1 MLVYA
6 VDLGTTNVKVV
17 LYDEHLRR
25 LAVSSAP
32 AVYQRAGDRV
42 EFSPAGLF
50 DLVVDLTGRCAAD
63 AGDTAGHDA
72 VIVLTEWPEFRTL
85 DWSRVAE
92 LTASPTVV
100 DTRNLLDPDT
110 LRRAGLSWTGLGRA
124 TCGPFGSLN
133 DKNGPHVPR

>member
-17 LYDEHLRR
+17 LYDEHLRQ

-42 EFSPAGLF
+42 EFSAAGLL
-50 DLVVDLTGRCAAD
+50 DLVVDLVGRCAAD

-72 VIVLTEWPEFRTL
+72 VVHGETTSFLYRILADGMSARRTG
-85 DWSRVAE
+85 RM
-92 LTASPTVV
+92 PT
-100 DTRNLLDPDT
+100 
-110 LRRAGLSWTGLGRA
+110 
-124 TCGPFGSLN
+124 
-133 DKNGPHVPR
+133 PR